1 MLVRLLERHQRVL
14 RVAALAACVLSAAR
28 AIVHVVEALDGSST
42 AWAAETPA
50 AGPARAAPTPTPTAS
65 APSLGASGAALVE
78 RNPFCSACAP
88 PVADAGPVAEDVGS
102 SEPPATA
109 LPLHLIATHVAADR
123 AGRSSAMVQDAP
135 SNSQGAYRLGESL
148 PGAGPVVRIGGRSI
162 DFENP
167 GTGRVER
174 LAIAEIAAPA
184 RSAPE
189 PVAEE
194 PHDDTSPARRRR
206 GADPELAAALD
217 SGIKAIDETHFEVER
232 GLIESVIAR
241 PQSAA
246 RGARVA
252 LGQGG
257 LRLTRV
263 RPDSAHA
270 RLGLKSGDTI
280 LAVNGVE
287 LSSPDKMLEAVTRLR
302 NETSI
307 SLSITRRREPV
318 TLSYQIR

>member
-1 MLVRLLERHQRVL
+1 MLVRLLERHQRAL
-14 RVAALAACVLSAAR
+14 RVAALTACVLSAAR

-42 AWAAETPA
+42 AWAAETPSA
-50 AGPARAAPTPTPTAS
+50 RPAPAPPPTAAAP
-65 APSLGASGAALVE
+65 APSKSGAALVE
-78 RNPFCSACAP
+78 RNLFCSACSP
-88 PVADAGPVAEDVGS
+88 PVADAGAVAEVVG
-102 SEPPATA
+102 SEPPATS

-123 AGRSSAMVQDAP
+123 AGRSSAMVQDTP
-135 SNSQGAYRLGESL
+135 TGSQGAYRLGEPL
-148 PGAGPVVRIGGRSI
+148 PGAGVVVRIGGRSI

-167 GTGRVER
+167 ATGRVER
-174 LAIAEIAAPA
+174 LAIAETAAPA
-184 RSAPE
+184 KAAPE

-194 PHDDTSPARRRR
+194 PQDDARPARGRRA
-206 GADPELAAALD
+206 ADPELTAALD
-217 SGIKAIDETHFEVER
+217 RGIKAIDETHFEVER

-241 PQSAA
+241 PQAAA
-246 RGARVA
+246 RGARVVPGA
-252 LGQGG
+252 GG
-257 LRLTRV
+257 LRVTRV

-287 LSSPDKMLEAVTRLR
+287 LSSPDKMLEAFTRLR

-318 TLSYQIR
+318 TLRYQIR